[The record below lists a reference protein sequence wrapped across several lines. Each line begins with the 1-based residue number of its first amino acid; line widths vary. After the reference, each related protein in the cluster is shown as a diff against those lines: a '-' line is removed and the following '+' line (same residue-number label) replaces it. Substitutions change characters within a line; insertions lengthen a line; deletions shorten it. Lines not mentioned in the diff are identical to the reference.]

1 MGVEV
6 AIQHP
11 LTLKGFAKLPNVV
24 DFVIPIDQHVH
35 LGGLVGH
42 HANLTH

>member
-24 DFVIPIDQHVH
+24 DFVIPIDQHVC
-35 LGGLVGH
+35 LGGLVVH
-42 HANLTH
+42 HTNLTH